1 MGILNFFR
9 EKLNKG
15 ELQKL
20 ENTADQIEALE
31 ESIKSLSDD
40 ELRAKT
46 DEFKQRLAQGET
58 LDDLLPEAYA
68 VVREAAVRTIG
79 QRPYRVQLIGGI
91 VLHQGRITEM
101 KTGEGKTLVATMPLY
116 LNALTGKGAHL
127 ITVNDYL
134 ADMQGR
140 WMGKIYQFLGLSVGI
155 LTNSVKGAE
164 RKQQYLADITYGTNN
179 EFGFDYLRDN
189 MVTYKEDRVQRPLHY
204 AIVDEVDSILID
216 EARTPLIISGRGTQT
231 IDYYTSAN
239 KFAQSLRDDDVI
251 IDEKQKTIVL
261 TDDTGIPMAE
271 KFFGIE
277 NLADSENM
285 EISHRINQAIRARW
299 LMKRDIDYVVRDSEV
314 LIVDE
319 FTGRLMEGRRY
330 SNGLHQA
337 IEAKEGIEVRKETQ
351 TLATITLQ
359 NFFRMYDKLGGMT
372 GTAKT
377 EEEEFR
383 EIYNMDVV
391 EVPTNKPVVRQD
403 LPDVVYSKIEFK
415 FKAIVEEIIQRHA
428 TGQPLLVGT
437 ISIEVSELLSQLLRR
452 RGIKHEVLN
461 AKHHAKEAEIV
472 AQAGR
477 FGAVTIATNM
487 AGRGTDIM
495 LGGNVEFLIKKELR
509 KLGYE
514 EDVID
519 KAWSPLDYD
528 DPEVIEAKAKIE
540 EIKGPIEAQV
550 DEEAERVRAA
560 GGLHVL
566 GTERHEARRIDLQL
580 RGRSGRQGDPGSSQ
594 FFLSLEDDLLR
605 IFMKEGI
612 ADQMIRLGMDE
623 NVPLQHNILT
633 KQIESAQK
641 KVEGNHYGTRR
652 YVLQYD
658 QVMNEQRKFI
668 YAERN
673 RVLENDNLREHILN
687 MIDEQIAGA
696 VQQYT
701 ADSRYSEDWDIDGLV
716 RYLQTLFLDDNPF
729 EDTNDLDKDDMIRTL
744 QEIAHQAYDA
754 KETEFGSEQMRE
766 LERYVLLHSVDN
778 HWIEHIDAMDQLKQG
793 IGLRA
798 IGQIDPV
805 RAYQTEG
812 FEMYEEMVHSITEET
827 VKYMFNARIKKEPIK
842 RTAVAEITD
851 EVGPGEPQRQSVRT
865 QPKVGRNDPCPC
877 GSGKKYKHC
886 HGKNA

>member
-1 MGILNFFR
+1 MGILKFFR
-9 EKLNKG
+9 ERINRG
-15 ELQKL
+15 ELRKL
-20 ENTADQIEALE
+20 EDMADQIEALE
-31 ESIKSLSDD
+31 PQMQALDD
-40 ELRAKT
+40 LELRAKT
-46 DEFKQRLAQGET
+46 DEFRQRLSAGEDE
-58 LDDLLPEAYA
+58 DDLLPEAFA
-68 VVREAAVRTIG
+68 VVREAAWRTIG

-116 LNALTGKGAHL
+116 LNALSGKGAHL
-127 ITVNDYL
+127 VTVNDYL
-134 ADMQGR
+134 AEMQGR
-140 WMGKIYQFLGLSVGI
+140 WMGKIYEFLGLEVGI
-155 LTNSVKGAE
+155 LTNGVKGEE
-164 RKQQYLADITYGTNN
+164 RAAQYQADITYGTNN

-189 MVTYKEDRVQRPLHY
+189 MVTYANERVQRPLHY

-216 EARTPLIISGRGTQT
+216 EARTPLIISGRGRKTV
-231 IDYYTSAN
+231 DYYSSAN
-239 KFAQSLRDDDVI
+239 RFAQSLSEDDVI

-261 TDDTGIPMAE
+261 NDESGLPKAE
-271 KFFGIE
+271 QFFNVD

-285 EISHRINQAIRARW
+285 EIAHRINQAIRARW
-299 LMKRDIDYVVRDSEV
+299 LMKRDIDYVVRDGEV

-337 IEAKEGIEVRKETQ
+337 IEAKEGIEVRNETQ

-391 EVPTNKPVVRQD
+391 EVPTNMPVIRDD
-403 LPDVVYSKIEFK
+403 LPDIVYSKMEFK
-415 FKAIVEEIIQRHA
+415 FKAIIEEIIRRHE

-452 RGIKHEVLN
+452 RGIAHEVLN

-495 LGGNVEFLIKKELR
+495 LGGNVEFLIKKQMR

-514 EDVID
+514 EAVID
-519 KAWSPLDYD
+519 KAWSPLDYPE
-528 DPEVIEAKAKIE
+528 PEVQAAKQKIA
-540 EIKGPIEAQV
+540 EIRGPIEAEV
-550 DEEAERVRAA
+550 EAEADRVRAV

-605 IFMKEGI
+605 IFMKEGV
-612 ADQMIRLGMDE
+612 AEQMMRLGMGED
-623 NVPLQHNILT
+623 VPLENALLT
-633 KQIESAQK
+633 RQIESAQRR
-641 KVEGNHYGTRR
+641 VEGNHYGSRR

-668 YAERN
+668 YRERN
-673 RVLENDNLREHILN
+673 RVLENDNLREHVIN
-687 MIDEQIAGA
+687 MVDSLIDGA
-696 VQQYT
+696 VEQYT
-701 ADSRYSEDWDIDGLV
+701 ADSQYSEDWNVEGLV
-716 RYLQTLFLDDNPF
+716 RYLQGLFLKGNPLAGRQ
-729 EDTNDLDKDDMIRTL
+729 DLDPVELSEELKT
-744 QEIAHQAYDA
+744 IAHQAYAD
-754 KETEFGSEQMRE
+754 KEAELGDEQMRE
-766 LERYVLLHSVDN
+766 LERFVLLHTVDN

-805 RAYQTEG
+805 QAYQTEG
-812 FEMYEEMVHSITEET
+812 FDMYEEMVHSITEET
-827 VKYMFNARIKKEPIK
+827 VRYMYNARIQKEPIK
-842 RTAVAEITD
+842 RTAVAEITS
-851 EVGPGEPQRQSVRT
+851 EGGPGEPQRQAVRT
-865 QPKVGRNDPCPC
+865 EAKVGRNEPCPC

-886 HGKNA
+886 HGRN

>member
-9 EKLNKG
+9 DRINRG
-15 ELQKL
+15 ELRKL
-20 ENTADQIEALE
+20 EDIADQIDALE
-31 ESIKSLSDD
+31 PSVQALSDAQ
-40 ELRAKT
+40 LRGKT
-46 DEFKQRLAQGET
+46 DEFKRRLAEGET

-127 ITVNDYL
+127 VTVNDYL

-155 LTNSVKGAE
+155 LTNAVKGPE
-164 RKQQYLADITYGTNN
+164 RHEQYLADITYGTNN

-189 MVTYKEDRVQRPLHY
+189 MVTYKENRVQRPLHY

-231 IDYYTSAN
+231 VDYYTSAN
-239 KFAQSLRDDDVI
+239 RFAHSLSDDDVI

-261 TDDTGIPMAE
+261 TDETGIPAAE
-271 KFFGIE
+271 KFFGID

-299 LMKRDIDYVVRDSEV
+299 LMKRDIDYVVRDNEV

-337 IEAKEGIEVRKETQ
+337 IEAKEGIEIKNETQ

-359 NFFRMYDKLGGMT
+359 NFFRMYEKLGGMT

-391 EVPTNKPVVRQD
+391 EIPTNMPIIRQD
-403 LPDVVYSKIEFK
+403 LPDVVYSKMEFK
-415 FKAIVEEIIQRHA
+415 FNAIVEEIIQRHA
-428 TGQPLLVGT
+428 TGQPILVGT

-528 DPEVIEAKAKIE
+528 EPEVLEAKTKIE
-540 EIKGPIEAQV
+540 QIRGPIEAEV
-550 DEEAERVRAA
+550 AEEADRVRAV

-594 FFLSLEDDLLR
+594 FYLSLQDDLLR

-612 ADQMIRLGMDE
+612 AEQMMRFGMDE
-623 NVPLQHNILT
+623 NVPLKHNILT
-633 KQIESAQK
+633 RQIESAQK

-668 YAERN
+668 YRERN

-687 MIDEQIAGA
+687 MTDSLIEGA
-696 VQQYT
+696 VEQYT
-701 ADSRYSEDWDIDGLV
+701 VDSRYMEDWDIDGLT
-716 RYLQTLFLDDNPF
+716 RYLQGLFLQGQPLELS
-729 EDTNDLDKDDMIRTL
+729 EDIAKDELIEQL
-744 QEIAHQAYDA
+744 KAIAHRHYDE
-754 KETEFGSEQMRE
+754 KEAELGSEQMRE
-766 LERYVLLHSVDN
+766 LERFVLLHSVDN

-812 FEMYEEMVHSITEET
+812 FDMYEEMVHSITEET
-827 VKYMFNARIKKEPIK
+827 VRYMYNARIQKEPIK

-851 EVGPGEPQRQSVRT
+851 EAGPGEPQRQSVRT
-865 QPKVGRNDPCPC
+865 EAKIGRNDPCPC

-886 HGKNA
+886 HGRN

>member
-31 ESIKSLSDD
+31 ESIKPLSDD

-528 DPEVIEAKAKIE
+528 DPDVIEAKAKIE

>member
-9 EKLNKG
+9 ERINKG
-15 ELQKL
+15 ELKKL
-20 ENTADQIEALE
+20 EDIADQIEGLE
-31 ESIKSLSDD
+31 QSIQALSDA
-40 ELRAKT
+40 ELRSKT
-46 DEFKQRLAQGET
+46 DEFKQRIADGES
-58 LDDLLPEAYA
+58 LDDLLPEAFA
-68 VVREAAVRTIG
+68 VVREAAIRTIG

-116 LNALTGKGAHL
+116 LNALSGKGAHL

-134 ADMQGR
+134 AHMQGR
-140 WMGKIYQFLGLSVGI
+140 WMGKIYEFLGLSVGI
-155 LTNSVKGAE
+155 LTNDVKGPE
-164 RKQQYLADITYGTNN
+164 RKDQYLADITYGTNN

-189 MVTYKEDRVQRPLHY
+189 MVTYKEQRVQRPLHY

-216 EARTPLIISGRGTQT
+216 EARTPLIISGRGRQT
-231 IDYYTSAN
+231 VDYYSSAN
-239 KFAQSLRDDDVI
+239 RFANSLSEDDVI

-261 TDDTGIPMAE
+261 TDETGIPQAE
-271 KFFGIE
+271 AFFGIE

-299 LMKRDIDYVVRDSEV
+299 LMKRDIDYVVRDGEV

-337 IEAKEGIEVRKETQ
+337 IEAKEGIEVKNETQ

-391 EVPTNKPVVRQD
+391 EIPTNMPVVRED
-403 LPDVVYSKIEFK
+403 LPDVVYSKMEFK
-415 FKAIVEEIIQRHA
+415 FKAIIEEIIRRHE

-437 ISIEVSELLSQLLRR
+437 ISIEVSELLSQMLRR

-461 AKHHAKEAEIV
+461 AKQHAKEAEIV

-514 EDVID
+514 EDIID

-528 DPEVIEAKAKIE
+528 EPEVIEAKAKIE
-540 EIKGPIEAQV
+540 EIRGPIEAEV
-550 DEEAERVRAA
+550 AEEAERVRAV

-594 FFLSLEDDLLR
+594 FYLSLQDDLLR

-612 ADQMIRLGMDE
+612 AEQMMRLGMDE
-623 NVPLQHNILT
+623 NVPLQHKILT
-633 KQIESAQK
+633 NQIESAQK

-658 QVMNEQRKFI
+658 QVMNEQRKYI
-668 YAERN
+668 YSERN

-687 MIDEQIAGA
+687 MTDSLIEGA
-696 VQQYT
+696 VEQYT
-701 ADSRYSEDWDIDGLV
+701 AGSRYFEDWNIEGLT
-716 RYLQTLFLDDNPF
+716 RYLQTLFLKTDPF
-729 EDTNDLDKDDMIRTL
+729 EGIDEITKDDLIEQL
-744 QEIAHQAYDA
+744 QSLAHEAYDE
-754 KETEFGSEQMRE
+754 KEAEIGDEQMRE
-766 LERYVLLHSVDN
+766 LERFVLLHTVDN

-812 FEMYEEMVHSITEET
+812 FDMYEEMIQSITEET
-827 VKYMFNARIKKEPIK
+827 VRYMYNAKIQKEPIK
-842 RTAVAEITD
+842 REAVAEITD
-851 EVGPGEPQRQSVRT
+851 EAGPGAPVRQSVRT
-865 QPKVGRNDPCPC
+865 EAKIGRNDPCPC

-886 HGKNA
+886 HGRN

>member
-528 DPEVIEAKAKIE
+528 DPDVIEAKAKIE

>member
-9 EKLNKG
+9 ERINKG
-15 ELQKL
+15 ELRKL
-20 ENTADQIEALE
+20 EDIADQIEALE
-31 ESIKSLSDD
+31 KSIQGLSD
-40 ELRAKT
+40 EALRGKT
-46 DEFKQRLAQGET
+46 DEFRKRIADGED
-58 LDDLLPEAYA
+58 LDDLLPEAFA
-68 VVREAAVRTIG
+68 VVREAAIRTIG

-116 LNALTGKGAHL
+116 LNALSGKGAHL

-134 ADMQGR
+134 AHMQGR
-140 WMGKIYQFLGLSVGI
+140 WMGKIYEFLGLSVGI
-155 LTNSVKGAE
+155 LTNDVKGPE
-164 RKQQYLADITYGTNN
+164 RKDQYLADITYGTNN

-189 MVTYKEDRVQRPLHY
+189 MVTYKEQRVQRPLHY

-216 EARTPLIISGRGTQT
+216 EARTPLIISGRGRQT
-231 IDYYTSAN
+231 VDYYTSAN
-239 KFAQSLRDDDVI
+239 RFAHSLSEDDVI

-261 TDDTGIPMAE
+261 TDETGIPQAE

-299 LMKRDIDYVVRDSEV
+299 LMKRDIDYVVRDGEV

-337 IEAKEGIEVRKETQ
+337 IEAKEGIEIKNETQ

-377 EEEEFR
+377 EEEEFC

-391 EVPTNKPVVRQD
+391 EIPTNMPVVRAD
-403 LPDVVYSKIEFK
+403 LPDVVYSKMEFK
-415 FKAIVEEIIQRHA
+415 FRAIVEEIIRRHE

-437 ISIEVSELLSQLLRR
+437 ISIEVSELLSQMLRR

-461 AKHHAKEAEIV
+461 AKQHAKEAEIV

-495 LGGNVEFLIKKELR
+495 LGGNVEFLIKKEMR

-528 DPEVIEAKAKIE
+528 EPEVLEAKAKIE
-540 EIKGPIEAQV
+540 EIRGPIEQEVA
-550 DEEAERVRAA
+550 EEAERVRAV

-594 FFLSLEDDLLR
+594 FYLSLQDDLLR

-612 ADQMIRLGMDE
+612 AEQMMRLGMDE
-623 NVPLQHNILT
+623 NVPLQHKILT
-633 KQIESAQK
+633 NQIESAQK

-668 YAERN
+668 YSERN

-687 MIDEQIAGA
+687 MTDSLIEGA
-696 VQQYT
+696 VEQYT
-701 ADSRYSEDWDIDGLV
+701 AGSRYFEDWNIEGLT
-716 RYLQTLFLDDNPF
+716 RYLQTLFLRSNPF
-729 EDTNDLDKDDMIRTL
+729 EGAEEIDKDEMIEKL
-744 QEIAHQAYDA
+744 QMLAHQAYDD
-754 KETEFGSEQMRE
+754 KEAEIGSEQMRE
-766 LERYVLLHSVDN
+766 LERFVLLHSVDN

-805 RAYQTEG
+805 QAYQTEG
-812 FEMYEEMVHSITEET
+812 FDMYEEMIQSITEET
-827 VKYMFNARIKKEPIK
+827 VRYMYNAKIQKEPIK
-842 RTAVAEITD
+842 REAVAEITD
-851 EVGPGEPQRQSVRT
+851 EAGPGEPVRQSVRT
-865 QPKVGRNDPCPC
+865 EAKIGRNDPCPC

-886 HGKNA
+886 HGRN

>member
-509 KLGYE
+509 KLSYE

-528 DPEVIEAKAKIE
+528 DPDVIEAKAKIE